1 MKVSKMPPTP
11 CVMGIINVTPDS
23 FYEASRVQE
32 QSVLRERVRQILDEG
47 GAIIDVGA
55 YSTRPGALDIS
66 AEAEMER
73 LRWALPI
80 VVDEAEKWHNEHDGK
95 GPKPLISVDTFRAAV
110 AEMCVTE
117 LGADIIN
124 DISGGTLDEKMFDV
138 VARTRAIYILMHSRG
153 TPQDMQ
159 QRTDYADGVVDEV
172 IRFFKGQVGKLIE
185 RFERFEGLLSSV
197 RASRAR
203 SERFEGFEKFERL
216 ENVVLDPGFGFAKT
230 LEQNYALMKGLD
242 RIREALPDYPLL
254 VGVSRKSM
262 VYKLLGTDALH
273 ALTGTTVLNTY
284 ALLHGASIL
293 RVHDVK
299 EAVEAIK
306 ICGNLAQKT

>member
-1 MKVSKMPPTP
+1 MLLCNMKVSKMPPTP

-80 VVDEAEKWHNEHDGK
+80 VVDEAEKWYDEHNGN

-124 DISGGTLDEKMFDV
+124 DISGGTLDEEMFDV
-138 VARTRAIYILMHSRG
+138 VARTCTIYILMHSRG

-172 IRFFKGQVGKLIE
+172 IRFFRGQVGKLVERFE
-185 RFERFEGLLSSV
+185 RFERFEG
-197 RASRAR
+197 
-203 SERFEGFEKFERL
+203 F

-262 VYKLLGTDALH
+262 VYKLLGTDALQ
-273 ALTGTTVLNTY
+273 ALNGTTVLNTY

>member
-80 VVDEAEKWHNEHDGK
+80 VVDEAEKWYDEHDGN
-95 GPKPLISVDTFRAAV
+95 GQKPIISVDTFRAAV
-110 AEMCVTE
+110 AEMCVSE

-124 DISGGTLDEKMFDV
+124 DISGGTLDEAMFDV

-172 IRFFKGQVGKLIE
+172 IRFFKVQLGKLFEGFE
-185 RFERFEGLLSSV
+185 RFERFDKF
-197 RASRAR
+197 
-203 SERFEGFEKFERL
+203 ERLERL

-262 VYKLLGTDALH
+262 VYKLLETDARH
-273 ALTGTTVLNTY
+273 ALNGTTVLNTY

-306 ICGNLAQKT
+306 ICGNLA

>member
-80 VVDEAEKWHNEHDGK
+80 VVDEAEKWHNEHDGN

-110 AEMCVTE
+110 AEMCVAE

-172 IRFFKGQVGKLIE
+172 IRFFKGQVGKL
-185 RFERFEGLLSSV
+185 V
-197 RASRAR
+197 
-203 SERFEGFEKFERL
+203 ERFEGFEGFERFEKFERFERLERL

-230 LEQNYALMKGLD
+230 LLCIDE
-242 RIREALPDYPLL
+242 
-254 VGVSRKSM
+254 
-262 VYKLLGTDALH
+262 
-273 ALTGTTVLNTY
+273 
-284 ALLHGASIL
+284 GA
-293 RVHDVK
+293 
-299 EAVEAIK
+299 
-306 ICGNLAQKT
+306 